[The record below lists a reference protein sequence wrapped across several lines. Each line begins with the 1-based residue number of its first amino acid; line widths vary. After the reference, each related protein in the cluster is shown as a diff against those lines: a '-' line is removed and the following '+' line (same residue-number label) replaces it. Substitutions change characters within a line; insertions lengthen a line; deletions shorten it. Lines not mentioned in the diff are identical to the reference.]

1 MQNTKENIN
10 MWLTQ
15 LRFKI
20 ETQEIAAITDIQIG
34 SYLFVFNKNGLNTD
48 QQEMLI
54 NFMKDYDNLL
64 NLYMSDFCDLFIKNN
79 IEFALKY
86 KFAKDY
92 GIKYNLMSLF
102 DAIRMRKQLKKLEYE
117 KYDRNKI
124 SNIR

>member
-20 ETQEIAAITDIQIG
+20 ETQEITAITDMQIG
-34 SYLFVFNKNGLNTD
+34 SYLFVFNKNGLNTE
-48 QQEMLI
+48 QKEMLI

-79 IEFALKY
+79 IEFTLRY
-86 KFAKDY
+86 KFTKEY

-102 DAIRMRKQLKKLEYE
+102 DVICMRKQLKK
-117 KYDRNKI
+117 
-124 SNIR
+124 